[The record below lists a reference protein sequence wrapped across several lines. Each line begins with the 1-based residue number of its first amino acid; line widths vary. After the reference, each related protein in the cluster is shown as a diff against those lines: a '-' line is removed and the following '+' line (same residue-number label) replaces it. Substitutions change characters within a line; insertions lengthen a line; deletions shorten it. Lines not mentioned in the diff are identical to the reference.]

1 MGQENKHVDF
11 YIRSY
16 ADTKEVKRAIRTLE
30 KLSRA
35 MEKANSLADELAN
48 KEINVEVTSTF
59 QQKDRRLGN
68 WLSRLLHR
76 TRCRIVDKGYYN
88 KSTKEGG
95 RCRRRSTR
103 RRRSDWTEQDSVRVS
118 RSLI

>member
-48 KEINVEVTSTF
+48 K
-59 QQKDRRLGN
+59 
-68 WLSRLLHR
+68 
-76 TRCRIVDKGYYN
+76 
-88 KSTKEGG
+88 
-95 RCRRRSTR
+95 
-103 RRRSDWTEQDSVRVS
+103 
-118 RSLI
+118 